1 MFSRLSSTGCR
12 IQSICHNTSVTFPIS
27 SDESQNSFIG
37 KRKVAESF
45 LGEHTKWG
53 FTFDLVCLFCQE
65 IISFYGFTRYLY
77 YVVFLWLHP
86 PFCRVPARMGFSIFE
101 RADFQP
107 AVFSA
112 AQDEYFLPFQMR
124 GVPPFQD
131 KAIEFGM
138 VVESRDVPLKSCFS
152 FSMPV
157 GVSALRLAAR
167 GL

>member
-1 MFSRLSSTGCR
+1 MMFSRLSSTGCR

-53 FTFDLVCLFCQE
+53 FTFDLLCLSCQE
-65 IISFYGFTRYLY
+65 MIFYGFTRYLY

-86 PFCRVPARMGFSIFE
+86 PFCRVPARMGFSGFE

-107 AVFSA
+107 AVLSVA
-112 AQDEYFLPFQMR
+112 LKKYFLQFHT
-124 GVPPFQD
+124 F
-131 KAIEFGM
+131 
-138 VVESRDVPLKSCFS
+138 L
-152 FSMPV
+152 
-157 GVSALRLAAR
+157 
-167 GL
+167 

>member
-1 MFSRLSSTGCR
+1 
-12 IQSICHNTSVTFPIS
+12 
-27 SDESQNSFIG
+27 
-37 KRKVAESF
+37 
-45 LGEHTKWG
+45 
-53 FTFDLVCLFCQE
+53 
-65 IISFYGFTRYLY
+65 
-77 YVVFLWLHP
+77 
-86 PFCRVPARMGFSIFE
+86 MGFSGFE

-112 AQDEYFLPFQMR
+112 AQDEYFLSVQMR

>member
-1 MFSRLSSTGCR
+1 MFLRLSSTGCR

-65 IISFYGFTRYLY
+65 MIFYGFTRYLF
-77 YVVFLWLHP
+77 YVVFLCVHP
-86 PFCRVPARMGFSIFE
+86 PFCRVPVQTCFSIFE

-107 AVFSA
+107 AVLSVA
-112 AQDEYFLPFQMR
+112 LKKYFLPFQMR

-152 FSMPV
+152 FSMRR

>member
-1 MFSRLSSTGCR
+1 MMFSRLSSTGCR

-27 SDESQNSFIG
+27 SDESQNSFIE

-53 FTFDLVCLFCQE
+53 FTFDLVCLSCQE
-65 IISFYGFTRYLY
+65 MIFYGFTRYLY

-86 PFCRVPARMGFSIFE
+86 PFCRVPVQMCFSVSE

-107 AVFSA
+107 AVLSVA
-112 AQDEYFLPFQMR
+112 LKEYFLSVQMR

-138 VVESRDVPLKSCFS
+138 VVESRAVPLKLCFS